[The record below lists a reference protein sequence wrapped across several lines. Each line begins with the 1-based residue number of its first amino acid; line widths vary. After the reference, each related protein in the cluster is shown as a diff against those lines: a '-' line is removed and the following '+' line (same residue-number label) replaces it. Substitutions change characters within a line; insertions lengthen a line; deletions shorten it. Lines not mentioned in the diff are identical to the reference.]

1 MHFTDGTPF
10 NPPRNPLKEKW
21 AKLYPPCELSDHGDF
36 DYSCILCSK
45 CPNSEDWKIPEEDKE
60 VYEQWR
66 NDVISYIQ
74 EHGGPENLV
83 LELNVDYRLP
93 KEISND

>member
-21 AKLYPPCELSDHGDF
+21 AKLYPPCSLSDNGDF
-36 DYSCILCSK
+36 DYSCILCSN
-45 CPNSEDWKIPEEDKE
+45 CPNSEDWKVPEEDKE

-93 KEISND
+93 KEVSNA